1 MKKSNEPI
9 RQNEAMKQMRN
20 FLSVIAFALMGSVM
34 TGCSSENDLAGNQ
47 QPAVKD
53 NIVTVT
59 TTVGLG
65 GGDATTRALSATGV
79 KTFEVG
85 DQIALFYVQN
95 GSSDPVKA
103 VATAEN
109 ISADGK
115 SATFTFEL
123 DNPKSNS
130 DIALSYPA
138 SFMNAIPNDFYPAF
152 AQDGTLNGSVKAND
166 LGFAT
171 GELVGTALPA
181 SITLTNPFA
190 VVAFTLKDG
199 KGTAEK
205 GDDEVITGNITGMT
219 IELPAKTYTITREA
233 ADGPIYVVL
242 PPISSAIN
250 ITATGGGKTYTKTL
264 DNKTYA
270 ASNFYQQG
278 LLMTKQAS
286 APEGAISGQFT
297 VGMDGSTP
305 IKVYFSKG
313 NLQATYNG
321 TDWTWAFAENQ
332 WDYIGNAA
340 GNTSING
347 NGTVSASNV
356 TVDLF
361 GWVGASST
369 WTDAAQYGISN
380 STATNNTNGYGNN
393 ASEAL
398 KSDWGN
404 TIGSGWRTLTSDEW
418 TYVFSTRTT
427 GGTVFGTAQ
436 ARYAHATINTD
447 GTIVNGMIL
456 FPDGVDIESTEVT
469 TAGTVNAISEYAT
482 KCTTAQWAALAAKG
496 CVFLPA
502 AGIRRPALVQQAG
515 SRGGY
520 WSSSPKETYSANYVL
535 FSSSGLGLENS
546 DNRNVGHSVRLV
558 RPVQP

>member
-1 MKKSNEPI
+1 MSMKKINEPI

-85 DQIALFYVQN
+85 DQIALFYEQD

-103 VATAEN
+103 VATAQN

-123 DNPKSNS
+123 DNPELGS
-130 DIALSYPA
+130 DISLCYPA
-138 SFMNAIPNDFYPAF
+138 SFMDEVPMDFYPAF
-152 AQDGTLNGSVKAND
+152 AQDGTLNGGVKAND

-171 GELVGTALPA
+171 GNLVGTALPA
-181 SITLTNPFA
+181 SISLTNPFA

-199 KGTAEK
+199 KGTDDKA
-205 GDDEVITGNITGMT
+205 DDEDVTSTITEMT
-219 IELPAKTYTITREA
+219 IELPDYAKTYTITREA

-242 PPISSAIN
+242 PPISSGKTIN

-278 LLMTKQAS
+278 LLMTEQAS
-286 APEGAISGQFT
+286 APEGAINGKFSVSATKQ
-297 VGMDGSTP
+297 
-305 IKVYFSKG
+305 VYFSKG
-313 NLQATYNG
+313 NLQATT
-321 TDWTWAFAENQ
+321 TDLGEHWTWAFAANQ
-332 WDYIGNAA
+332 WDYIGGRSNGGSEPQT
-340 GNTSING
+340 GNNFING
-347 NGTVSASNV
+347 NGTVSANG

-369 WTDAAQYGISN
+369 WTGDLGTTGNAAMHGISN
-380 STATNNTNGYGNN
+380 SYYGYGYN

-398 KSDWGN
+398 ESDWGH

-418 TYVFSTRTT
+418 TYLFNTRT
-427 GGTVFGTAQ
+427 
-436 ARYAHATINTD
+436 
-447 GTIVNGMIL
+447 VNGGQGSGKSYTLGQSVNGKLGVVIY
-456 FPDGVDIESTEVT
+456 PDDYTG
-469 TAGTVNAISEYAT
+469 SEYAGSDWPT
-482 KCTTAQWAALAAKG
+482 FEAAG

-502 AGIRRPALVQQAG
+502 AGGRYGTKVLGAG
-515 SRGGY
+515 SNGRY
-520 WSSSPKETYSANYVL
+520 WSSSPSDADAAYYVG
-535 FSSSGLGLENS
+535 FSSGNLSPAGSLDRDYGN
-546 DNRNVGHSVRLV
+546 SVRLV
-558 RPVQP
+558 RQVQP